1 MPNAIKYNVSAETLA
16 LKKGN
21 FWIGTGDVGKG
32 PTSSTGYYNGIT
44 PPSGGYTI
52 YLNKVS
58 GGPSIYTVTTEA
70 QMVSLTNT
78 IGAQSFTT
86 SGQCINWF
94 ATQTDKMIFNRNY
107 EGIVTN
113 GLVLNVDAG
122 FTPSYPTTETPWY
135 DVSSGGNNGTLT
147 NGPTFNSSNGGSI
160 VFDGVDDRVLISNS
174 GYDVGVNFSIQ
185 TWVKI
190 TRWGGG
196 PNWNRGSIVTNSYT
210 YSTDKGFW
218 VACTRQAGPS
228 QNYVET
234 PGLETFFLSIG
245 ADQYCVSPAPGSLS
259 GYTNSWFNIGI
270 RVNGTN
276 LLKCYINGVE
286 PLSYGC
292 QTNGPSIIS
301 YNTAPFSLADRNNG
315 SEPLSGSIA
324 LFSMYSRALSDSE
337 FLQNY
342 NAQKGRFGL

>member
-1 MPNAIKYNVSAETLA
+1 
-16 LKKGN
+16 
-21 FWIGTGDVGKG
+21 
-32 PTSSTGYYNGIT
+32 
-44 PPSGGYTI
+44 
-52 YLNKVS
+52 
-58 GGPSIYTVTTEA
+58 
-70 QMVSLTNT
+70 MVSLTNT

-86 SGQCINWF
+86 SGQCLNWF
-94 ATQTDKMIFNRNY
+94 ATQTDKMIFNRDY

-122 FTPSYPTTETPWY
+122 FTPSYSRSGTTWY

-147 NGPTFNSSNGGSI
+147 NGPTFNSDNGGSI

-210 YSTDKGFW
+210 YNTDKGFW

-245 ADQYCVSPAPGSLS
+245 ADQYCVSPTPGSLS

-301 YNTAPFSLADRNNG
+301 YNTAPFSFANRDNG

-324 LFSMYSRALSDSE
+324 SFSMYSRALSDSE

>member
-1 MPNAIKYNVSAETLA
+1 MPNAIKYNLSAETLA

-52 YLNKVS
+52 YLNKET

-86 SGQCINWF
+86 SGQCLNWF
-94 ATQTDKMIFNRNY
+94 ATQTDKMIFNRDY

-122 FTPSYPTTETPWY
+122 FTPSYPTTNTTWY
-135 DVSSGGNNGTLT
+135 DVSSSGNNGTLT

-160 VFDGVDDRVLISNS
+160 VFDGTNDYSDRTYTGLPNGLTLCSWMKTTSTTSTKGYLGDASNNIV
-174 GYDVGVNFSIQ
+174 GDTTNDVWIGF
-185 TWVKI
+185 
-190 TRWGGG
+190 G
-196 PNWNRGSIVTNSYT
+196 VTNGKLNYNNAKNTGEWSTSQY
-210 YSTDKGFW
+210 YSTTSVNDGNWKYIN
-218 VACTRQAGPS
+218 VTH
-228 QNYVET
+228 NKTNE
-234 PGLETFFLSIG
+234 L
-245 ADQYCVSPAPGSLS
+245 VSL
-259 GYTNSWFNIGI
+259 
-270 RVNGTN
+270 
-276 LLKCYINGVE
+276 YINGV
-286 PLSYGC
+286 LDSTFNNSSIGVYNQWGATAFNTLCRGYGGDYF
-292 QTNGPSIIS
+292 NGTIGVIQI
-301 YNTAPFSLADRNNG
+301 YG
-315 SEPLSGSIA
+315 
-324 LFSMYSRALSDSE
+324 RALSASE
-337 FLQNY
+337 VLQNY